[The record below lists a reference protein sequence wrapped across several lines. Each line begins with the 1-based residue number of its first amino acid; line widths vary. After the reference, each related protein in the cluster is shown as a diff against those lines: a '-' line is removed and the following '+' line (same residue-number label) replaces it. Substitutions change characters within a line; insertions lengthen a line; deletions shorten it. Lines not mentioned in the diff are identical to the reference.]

1 MRFIVFNETILG
13 VVDLSADFTEVQN
26 GLEVLRHVFE
36 DKMFLAVISTADG
49 TDIEF
54 LLVEV

>member
-1 MRFIVFNETILG
+1 MRFNVLNETMLG
-13 VVDLSADFTEVQN
+13 IVDLSADFTEVQN
-26 GLEVLRHVFE
+26 GFEVLRHVFE
-36 DKMFLAVISTADG
+36 DKIFLAVISTADG

>member
-1 MRFIVFNETILG
+1 MRFNVFNETILG
-13 VVDLSADFTEVQN
+13 VVNLSADFAEVQN

-36 DKMFLAVISTADG
+36 DEIFLAVISIADG
-49 TDIEF
+49 TDIEL